1 METAA
6 KITNNLMYRKGF
18 RKKQEAAKYFG
29 VSPQALSI
37 WIAKGKIPPK
47 HLLKLKTEK
56 EAPTTPQHQSDA
68 VVSKSTKEMQ
78 VVINYLMN
86 ENHNLKHQIKELSLE
101 IDILKTPGKNDDVIG
116 KWDNVVEN
124 LEEDTLF
131 MSGRVSDGVI
141 TDINGN
147 WHDIVGYDGSQLLG
161 LKYDRKDLMHHEELA
176 RTKNIQE
183 LLKASQTLKEIR
195 YSTIQ
200 RWKHGHT
207 GEYVVLS
214 MVAYVNMDEDRID
227 VVAKPI
233 EDFFYEEG
241 LLN

>member
-1 METAA
+1 
-6 KITNNLMYRKGF
+6 
-18 RKKQEAAKYFG
+18 
-29 VSPQALSI
+29 
-37 WIAKGKIPPK
+37 
-47 HLLKLKTEK
+47 
-56 EAPTTPQHQSDA
+56 
-68 VVSKSTKEMQ
+68 
-78 VVINYLMN
+78 
-86 ENHNLKHQIKELSLE
+86 
-101 IDILKTPGKNDDVIG
+101 
-116 KWDNVVEN
+116 
-124 LEEDTLF
+124 
-131 MSGRVSDGVI
+131 
-141 TDINGN
+141 
-147 WHDIVGYDGSQLLG
+147 
-161 LKYDRKDLMHHEELA
+161 MHHEELA

>member
-6 KITNNLMYRKGF
+6 KIINDLMYRKGF
-18 RKKQEAAKYFG
+18 RKKQEAAEYFG

-56 EAPTTPQHQSDA
+56 ETPTKKRHLLGAAD
-68 VVSKSTKEMQ
+68 SKSTKEMQ
-78 VVINYLMN
+78 TVINYLIN
-86 ENHNLKHQIKELSLE
+86 ENHNLKHQIKELNLE
-101 IDILKTPGKNDDVIG
+101 IEVLKTPGKNDDVIG

-124 LEEDTLF
+124 LEEDNLF
-131 MSGRVSDGVI
+131 MSGRVSDGII

-200 RWKHGHT
+200 RWKHGLT

-227 VVAKPI
+227 VIAKPI

>member
-1 METAA
+1 MDTAA
-6 KITNNLMYRKGF
+6 KIINDLMSLKGF
-18 RKKQEAAKYFG
+18 RKKQEAAEYFG

-56 EAPTTPQHQSDA
+56 ETPA
-68 VVSKSTKEMQ
+68 TPKKSVDTDGSNSQKEMQ
-78 VVINYLMN
+78 AVINYLMN
-86 ENHNLKHQIKELSLE
+86 ENHNLKQQKKQLSLE
-101 IDILKTPGKNDDVIG
+101 IGSLKTHGKNDDVIG

-141 TDINGN
+141 TDVDGN
-147 WHDIVGYDGSQLLG
+147 WHDILGYEGSQLLG
-161 LKYDRKDLMHHEELA
+161 LKYDKKGLMHNEELV

-183 LLKASQTLKEIR
+183 LLKASQTIKEIR

-200 RWKHGHT
+200 RWKHGIT
-207 GEYVVLS
+207 EKYVVLS
-214 MVAYVNMDEDRID
+214 MVAYVNLDEDRID
-227 VVAKPI
+227 VIAKPI
-233 EDFFYEEG
+233 ENYFYEEG
-241 LLN
+241 IPN